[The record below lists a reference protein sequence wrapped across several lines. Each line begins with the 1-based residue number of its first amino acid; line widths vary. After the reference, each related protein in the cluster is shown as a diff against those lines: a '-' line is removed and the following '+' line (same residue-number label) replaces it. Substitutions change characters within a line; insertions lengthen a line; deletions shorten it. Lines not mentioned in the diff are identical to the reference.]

1 VKVLNNL
8 LAAEFLERP
17 DEPIPSIVH
26 QHINSS
32 KFMCGGPH
40 RSLDLIGIR
49 NIERQNLTRF
59 EMALNEL
66 V

>member
-1 VKVLNNL
+1 
-8 LAAEFLERP
+8 
-17 DEPIPSIVH
+17 
-26 QHINSS
+26 
-32 KFMCGGPH
+32 MCGGPH